1 MMSATWAPAVMAP
14 TRTRTK
20 VCSQLLSRSP
30 SATVPN
36 FTWAPTPGLFLF
48 DPGSQPRDRPQL
60 RFETRTSAA
69 RNTTCRHPRV
79 PNQAAEGGA
88 KVSCVRPHKSNC
100 HGSMNIHSASFLG
113 DFRNGPKQF

>member
-1 MMSATWAPAVMAP
+1 MMSATWAPAAMAP

-69 RNTTCRHPRV
+69 RNTTCRHPKCRI
-79 PNQAAEGGA
+79 
-88 KVSCVRPHKSNC
+88 RLWR
-100 HGSMNIHSASFLG
+100 AS
-113 DFRNGPKQF
+113 R

>member
-1 MMSATWAPAVMAP
+1 MMSATWAPAAMAP

-20 VCSQLLSRSP
+20 VCSQLLSWSP

-60 RFETRTSAA
+60 PFRDPHLCCAQHNVPTPQVPYQALA
-69 RNTTCRHPRV
+69 R
-79 PNQAAEGGA
+79 
-88 KVSCVRPHKSNC
+88 KSL
-100 HGSMNIHSASFLG
+100 MAW
-113 DFRNGPKQF
+113 